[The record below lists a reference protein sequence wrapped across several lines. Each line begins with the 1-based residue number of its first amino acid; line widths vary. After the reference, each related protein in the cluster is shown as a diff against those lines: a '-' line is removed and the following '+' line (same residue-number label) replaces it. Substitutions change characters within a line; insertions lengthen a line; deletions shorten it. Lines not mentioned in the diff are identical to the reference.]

1 MLIAHLADL
10 HLGYR
15 AYHRL
20 APGGANQRERDV
32 SDAVA
37 RAIAQVVAAEPDLV
51 LVAGDLFHT
60 VRPSNAAIMDG
71 FRHFMRLR
79 RGLPHAPVVII
90 AGNHDAP
97 RTADA
102 GSILRLLA
110 EIPDVH
116 VVDDAARTVPLPALE
131 ASVLCLP
138 HASLLGAGTPPI
150 EPDATARV
158 NILMLHATVSGTG
171 IDDQLLRMAEY
182 GGAQI
187 ERSALR
193 EEAWDYVA
201 LGHYHNATRIAPN
214 MWYAGAPERT
224 ATNVWAEAD
233 TRKGWV
239 LFDADAREGTFHDVT
254 TREVVDLPRF
264 SARLA
269 AGVDDGSEPEWLS
282 AEEVDRRI
290 LEAVS
295 TLPGGVAG
303 KVVRL
308 VITDMPRDLFRQ
320 LDHARIRAIKA
331 EALHFQLDARRPDA
345 PRRTT
350 RGQTR
355 RRSLEEEVTLFLTE
369 WRPTT
374 PGIDRERLVAL
385 GSRYLEAAT
394 ASATGPGGVE
404 DGGPDGNGG
413 EPR

>member
-32 SDAVA
+32 SEAVG
-37 RAIAQVVAAEPDLV
+37 RAFAQVVAAEPDLV

-79 RGLPHAPVVII
+79 RGLPDAPVVVI

-97 RTADA
+97 RAADA

-110 EIPDVH
+110 EIPDVY
-116 VVDDAARTVPLPALE
+116 VVDDVARPVALPALG
-131 ASVLCLP
+131 ARVLCLP
-138 HASLLGAGTPPI
+138 HAALLGGVPSPL
-150 EPDATARV
+150 EPDDAARV

-187 ERSALR
+187 DRSALG

-201 LGHYHNATRIAPN
+201 LGHYHNATRVAAN

-239 LFDADAREGTFHDVT
+239 LYDTELREGTFQDVA

-264 SARLA
+264 SAR
-269 AGVDDGSEPEWLS
+269 AGAGSDGGSAPEWLS
-282 AEEVDRRI
+282 AEEVDRSI
-290 LEAVS
+290 EEAVS
-295 TLPGGVAG
+295 GLPGGVAG

-320 LDHARIRAIKA
+320 LDHSRIRAMKA
-331 EALHFQLDARRPDA
+331 EALHFQLDARRPDSQRA
-345 PRRTT
+345 TPRT
-350 RGQTR
+350 QTR
-355 RRSLEEEVTLFLTE
+355 RRSLEEEVTLFLRE

-374 PGIDRERLVAL
+374 PGIDQDRLVAL
-385 GSRYLEAAT
+385 GSTYLEAA
-394 ASATGPGGVE
+394 ASTSGSRVVE
-404 DGGPDGNGG
+404 DGNPG
-413 EPR
+413 E